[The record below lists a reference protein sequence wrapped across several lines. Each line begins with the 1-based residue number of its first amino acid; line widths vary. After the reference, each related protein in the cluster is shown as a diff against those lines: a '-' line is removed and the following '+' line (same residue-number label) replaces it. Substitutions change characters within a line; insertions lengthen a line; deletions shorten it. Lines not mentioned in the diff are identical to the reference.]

1 MAGISQIAP
10 RSAGDR
16 ATDSPLF
23 LRAPLSTHA
32 RRRMQQR
39 GISAAA
45 LDALLDFGRSTR
57 AGRGRELVF
66 FDHKARERL
75 SRAKVLPAGEATR
88 VCGSY
93 AIVGSDGTVITVGHR
108 FRRIPRPG

>member
-1 MAGISQIAP
+1 MAGISQIAFRP
-10 RSAGDR
+10 GGDR
-16 ATDSPLF
+16 AADPQLF
-23 LRAPLSTHA
+23 LRETLSTHA

-45 LDALLDFGRSTR
+45 LDALLDFGRTTR

-75 SRAKVLPAGEATR
+75 ARAKALAAGEATR
-88 VCGSY
+88 VCNSY
-93 AIVGSDGTVITVGHR
+93 AIIGSDGTVVTVGHR
-108 FRRIPRPG
+108 FRRVQRDR

>member
-1 MAGISQIAP
+1 MAGISQIAS
-10 RSAGDR
+10 RSAADR

-66 FDHKARERL
+66 FDRKARERL
-75 SRAKVLPAGEATR
+75 ERAKALAAGEAAR
-88 VCGSY
+88 VCNSY
-93 AIVGSDGTVITVGHR
+93 AIVESDGTVITVGHR
-108 FRRIPRPG
+108 FRRIPRAR

>member
-1 MAGISQIAP
+1 MAGSTQIAS
-10 RSAGDR
+10 RSGDR

-23 LRAPLSTHA
+23 LRANLSTHA

-66 FDHKARERL
+66 FDHEARERL
-75 SRAKVLPAGEATR
+75 SRAKVLPAGEETR

-93 AIVGSDGTVITVGHR
+93 AIIESDGTVITVGHR
-108 FRRIPRPG
+108 FRRVPRDR

>member
-1 MAGISQIAP
+1 MAGISQ
-10 RSAGDR
+10 
-16 ATDSPLF
+16 LF
-23 LRAPLSTHA
+23 LRETLSTHA

-66 FDHKARERL
+66 FDHRARERL
-75 SRAKVLPAGEATR
+75 SCAKVLAAAEATR
-88 VCGSY
+88 VCNSY
-93 AIVGSDGTVITVGHR
+93 AIVGSDGTVVTVGHR
-108 FRRIPRPG
+108 FRRVPRGR

>member
-1 MAGISQIAP
+1 MAGSTQIAP
-10 RSAGDR
+10 RSGDR
-16 ATDSPLF
+16 VMDSPLF
-23 LRAPLSTHA
+23 LRATLTTHA

-66 FDHKARERL
+66 FDRRARERL
-75 SRAKVLPAGEATR
+75 ARAKALAAGEATR
-88 VCGSY
+88 VSNSY

-108 FRRIPRPG
+108 FHRIPRGR

>member
-10 RSAGDR
+10 RSGGNR
-16 ATDSPLF
+16 ATDSLMF
-23 LRAPLSTHA
+23 LRDNLSTHA

-45 LDALLDFGRSTR
+45 LDVLLDFGRTTR

-75 SRAKVLPAGEATR
+75 SRANVLAAGEATW
-88 VCGSY
+88 
-93 AIVGSDGTVITVGHR
+93 
-108 FRRIPRPG
+108 PG

>member
-10 RSAGDR
+10 RSGGNR
-16 ATDSPLF
+16 ATDSLMF
-23 LRAPLSTHA
+23 LRDNLSTHA

-45 LDALLDFGRSTR
+45 LDALLDFGRTAR

-75 SRAKVLPAGEATR
+75 SRAKILAAGEATR
-88 VCGSY
+88 VCNSY
-93 AIVGSDGTVITVGHR
+93 AILGSDGMVVTVGHR
-108 FRRIPRPG
+108 FRRIPRGR